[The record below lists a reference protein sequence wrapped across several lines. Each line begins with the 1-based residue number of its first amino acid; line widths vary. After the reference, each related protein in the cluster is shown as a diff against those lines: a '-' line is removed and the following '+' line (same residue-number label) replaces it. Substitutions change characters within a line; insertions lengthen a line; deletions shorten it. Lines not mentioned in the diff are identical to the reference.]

1 MNKFYED
8 TRKAYLDSIADC
20 SRMITYARSIN
31 DLDLGL
37 KAMNQMLDI
46 HDKLDKLNESYNWG
60 VVL

>member
-8 TRKAYLDSIADC
+8 TRKAYLDSIAEC
-20 SRMITYARSIN
+20 SRLVNYARSVN

-46 HDKLDKLNESYNWG
+46 HDKLDKLNESCNWG
-60 VVL
+60 VTL